1 MSYVTEFPAAE
12 PQEAV
17 THFLRRLS
25 VETDCADVHH
35 AIAIMS
41 RTLFCC
47 TWWEPGAVC
56 PSSCAGRSASAVEP
70 DDR

>member
-1 MSYVTEFPAAE
+1 
-12 PQEAV
+12 
-17 THFLRRLS
+17 
-25 VETDCADVHH
+25 VHH

-56 PSSCAGRSASAVEP
+56 PSSCAGRTAYAVEP